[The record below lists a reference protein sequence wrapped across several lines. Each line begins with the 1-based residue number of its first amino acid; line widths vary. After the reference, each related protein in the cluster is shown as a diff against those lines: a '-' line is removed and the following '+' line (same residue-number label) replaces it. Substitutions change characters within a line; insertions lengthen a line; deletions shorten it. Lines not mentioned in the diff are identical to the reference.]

1 MIREAAPPTFIA
13 DAMLGRLAKSL
24 RMLGYDVSYDPGI
37 DDASLKLA
45 AVRERRIILTRDR
58 EVAATGLTARV
69 VLIES
74 DKHTEQ
80 LRQVVADVRLSVP
93 DEFFTRCLLCNVPV
107 EDAPRAEVEGS
118 VPPYVFDTQE
128 RFARCPRCG
137 RIYWPATHVAHAT
150 EWLDDLLGTAEGSLV
165 ANAGAPAPP
174 ARGRDDESS
183 TSGTADTTVRN
194 IFVTGRPGVGKTT
207 LIRRVLDSLG
217 SDVGGFYTREICEGG
232 RRVGFAISDLRGGE
246 GVLAH
251 VGVESPYRVGRYGVN
266 REELERIGVRALLDA
281 TASSRV
287 VVMDEIGRMEL
298 CSEAFQEAVGAAL
311 DSPKPVVGTIQDRH
325 NAFLDAVRARA
336 DVEVLRLTL
345 ENRDSMVAVVL
356 HRIRALV
363 IDGDS

>member
-1 MIREAAPPTFIA
+1 MPPTFIA

-24 RMLGYDVSYDPGI
+24 RILGCDVSYDPGI

-58 EVAATGLTARV
+58 EVAATGLPVRV
-69 VLIES
+69 ILIES
-74 DKHTEQ
+74 DQHTEQ
-80 LRQVVADVRLSVP
+80 LRQVMAEVRLPVP
-93 DEFFTRCLLCNVPV
+93 DELFTRCLLCNVRV

-118 VPPYVFDTQE
+118 VPPYVFATQE

-137 RIYWPATHVAHAT
+137 RIYWRATHVAHAT
-150 EWLDDLLGTAEGSLV
+150 EWLDELLGTAEGSRVEL
-165 ANAGAPAPP
+165 AGDPAQHV
-174 ARGRDDESS
+174 RGRSDDEAS
-183 TSGTADTTVRN
+183 TTGAVNMTVRN

-217 SDVGGFYTREICEGG
+217 SDVGGFYTHEIREGG

-251 VGVESPYRVGRYGVN
+251 VSVESPYRVGRYGVN
-266 REELERIGVRALLDA
+266 REDLERVGVPSVLDA
-281 TASSRV
+281 IETSCV

-298 CSEAFQEAVGAAL
+298 CSEAFQDAVGAAL

-336 DVEVLRLTL
+336 DVEVLRLTK
-345 ENRDSMVAVVL
+345 ENRDAMVAAVL
-356 HRIRALV
+356 QRIRALTRE
-363 IDGDS
+363 GCS

>member
-1 MIREAAPPTFIA
+1 MDREAVPPTFIA

-24 RMLGYDVSYDPGI
+24 RILGYDVSYDSGI

-58 EVAATGLTARV
+58 EVAATGLPVRV

-74 DKHTEQ
+74 DHHTEQ
-80 LRQVVADVRLSVP
+80 LRQVMVDVRLPVP
-93 DEFFTRCLLCNVPV
+93 DALFTRCLLCNVRV
-107 EDAPRAEVEGS
+107 EDAPRADVEGS
-118 VPPYVFDTQE
+118 VPPYVFATQE

-150 EWLDDLLGTAEGSLV
+150 EWLDDLLGTAEGSRV
-165 ANAGAPAPP
+165 ANAGATAPS
-174 ARGRDDESS
+174 ASGRSDASS
-183 TSGTADTTVRN
+183 TSRAANMTVRN

-217 SDVGGFYTREICEGG
+217 FDAGGFYTHEIREGG
-232 RRVGFAISDLRGGE
+232 RRVGFAISDLRGGD

-251 VGVESPYRVGRYGVN
+251 VDVESPYRVGRYGVN
-266 REELERIGVRALLDA
+266 RDDLEHVGVRAVLDA
-281 TASSRV
+281 IEASRV

-298 CSEAFQEAVGAAL
+298 CSDAFQEAVGAAL
-311 DSPKPVVGTIQDRH
+311 DSPKPVVGTIQDRR

-336 DVEVLRLTL
+336 DVEVLRLTE
-345 ENRDSMVAVVL
+345 ENRDAMVAVVL
-356 HRIRALV
+356 HKIRALT
-363 IDGDS
+363 